1 MRTLTRFITESIKSY
16 NEINIFKGIK
26 GAKASEKI
34 IETLQRLS
42 KTKKININDRES
54 VKYLWE
60 RFLGH
65 SMYSREELSALGLK
79 TADNLRDALLQNAD
93 RILENWP
100 EDAVAKI
107 KDFNLS
113 DTEKKYRAWKK
124 SDKYVKGEDF
134 KGKDAYADDD
144 KEALERVMVVY
155 NANDPG
161 DQSTVK
167 TYRLEGKVGK
177 DTQEQI
183 NMFKVDWKYETGL
196 KYFDARPCLLSYYL
210 KKTEDELTKLYDD
223 DIIGLMD

>member
-1 MRTLTRFITESIKSY
+1 MRTLTAFITESMKSY
-16 NEINIFKGIK
+16 NEINIFKGLK

-54 VKYLWE
+54 VKSLWE

-93 RILENWP
+93 KIIENWP

-134 KGKDAYADDD
+134 KGKDAYEDEDE
-144 KEALERVMVVY
+144 EALERVMVVY

-167 TYRLEGKVGK
+167 TYKLEGKVGK

>member
-1 MRTLTRFITESIKSY
+1 MRTLTSFITESIKSY

-42 KTKKININDRES
+42 KSKKININDRES

-144 KEALERVMVVY
+144 EEALERVMVVY